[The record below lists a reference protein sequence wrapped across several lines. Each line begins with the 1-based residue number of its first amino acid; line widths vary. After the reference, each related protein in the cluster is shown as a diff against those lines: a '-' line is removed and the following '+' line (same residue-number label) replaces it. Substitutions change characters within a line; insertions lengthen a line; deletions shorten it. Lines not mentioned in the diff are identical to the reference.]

1 MLDTPWEYTKIVATI
16 GPASDEI
23 EKLEKLLVAGMNVA
37 RLNTKHGTTE
47 WHAERIDRI
56 RTASKNTGKPV
67 GILLDLQG
75 PEIRVDLPE
84 KKSFPATEGEHIV
97 FCSTRRDDQTKQ
109 VIIPE
114 NVVKNLEVGNEVS
127 LEDGVC
133 EFKIVE
139 KHEDYIV
146 AEAQGNFTVA
156 DRKTMNT
163 PGVVID
169 MPSLIPTDMEKLDA
183 LHQHPVDFI
192 ALSFVRNKSDI
203 QILREEM
210 AKRHIEASVV
220 AKIENQSAIDH
231 LEEIIEVSDAVM
243 VARGDLAVEIPMEE
257 LSFWQKEII
266 RKCRTYGK
274 PVITATQ
281 MLKSM
286 VESPRPTRAEVS
298 DVSNAVFDGT
308 DAVMLS
314 EETTIGKY
322 PVKTVKTMRKIVQ
335 FNESH
340 TTLKEY
346 EKGQKSRTMA
356 VTKMA
361 VHLLNDHIEHID
373 KALVLTETGFTA
385 QQLTRHRPHVPVL
398 AVTDSQQTA
407 NRMNLF
413 FGVYPVFQNFPEGKI
428 QEIQSVVGELHKKG
442 YVSSGDQLLV
452 VHGTNFKHPGQTN
465 TVSVIEVE

>member
-1 MLDTPWEYTKIVATI
+1 MLQQQWEYTKIVATI
-16 GPASDEI
+16 GPASDDVV
-23 EKLEKLLVAGMNVA
+23 KLEKMLQEGMNVA
-37 RLNTKHGTTE
+37 RLNTKHGTTQ

-56 RTASKNTGKPV
+56 REASKNTGKPV
-67 GILLDLQG
+67 AILLDLQG
-75 PEIRVDLPE
+75 PEIRVDLP
-84 KKSFPATEGEHIV
+84 KKESFPLDEGETV
-97 FCSTRRDDQTKQ
+97 LFRSSNDPQAKKQ
-109 VIIPE
+109 ILIPQNVIE
-114 NVVKNLEVGNEVS
+114 ALEIGSEVS

-133 EFKIVE
+133 ELKIVE
-139 KHEDYIV
+139 KHADYLV
-146 AEAQGNFTVA
+146 AQAQGAFTVA

-163 PGVVID
+163 PGVIID

-183 LHQHPVDFI
+183 LELHPVDFI
-192 ALSFVRNKSDI
+192 ALSFVRDKSDI
-203 QILREEM
+203 EILREEM
-210 AKRHIEASVV
+210 EKRKINASVV
-220 AKIENQSAIDH
+220 AKIENQSAIDN
-231 LEEIIEVSDAVM
+231 LEEIVEASDAVM

-257 LSFWQKEII
+257 LTYWQKEII
-266 RKCRTYGK
+266 RKCRTHGK

-286 VESPRPTRAEVS
+286 VDSPRPTRAEVS

-314 EETTIGKY
+314 EETTIGKH

-335 FNESH
+335 FNEHH

-398 AVTDSQQTA
+398 AVTDQKTTS

-413 FGVYPVFQNFPEGKI
+413 FGVYPIYMDFPEGEIKQIGAVIEELKKMSHI
-428 QEIQSVVGELHKKG
+428 QTGE
-442 YVSSGDQLLV
+442 QLLV
-452 VHGTNFKHPGQTN
+452 VHGTSYKRPGQTN